1 MLNNSKYLKYK
12 HQLADSLKSC
22 KLKLVDKVSLTIE
35 FAFNNVSV
43 SPEVGR

>member
-1 MLNNSKYLKYK
+1 MLNNSKYLKY
-12 HQLADSLKSC
+12 QLADRKSLKSC